1 MHPEVDHKSGN
12 TEAENASKKAAIGI
26 GGLLVVV
33 ILFAFLGFSIWFAVD
48 IWYATGEVEIS
59 THGKIAMVLGVVLTF
74 ALGAGLMALVFWSNR
89 KGFDR

>member
-1 MHPEVDHKSGN
+1 MHPDGDHKSGIP
-12 TEAENASKKAAIGI
+12 EAATASKKAAIGF
-26 GGLLVVV
+26 GGWLVVFILLV
-33 ILFAFLGFSIWFAVD
+33 FLGVSIWFAVD

-74 ALGAGLMALVFWSNR
+74 VLGAGLMALLFWSNR